1 VGFYK
6 RSSGKPSITWP
17 EAVDGALC
25 FGWIDGVRKSIDE
38 VSYTIRFTPRRP
50 RSIWSDVN
58 IKRVR
63 DLMKLELMQPAGLE
77 AFRRREEAKSKV
89 YSYEQR
95 KTAKLGR
102 AYEQKGLYKEAVEEF
117 QKARQLDDKPF
128 VLAALGQAFAAS
140 GRRGDAQMVLD
151 ELSQLS
157 KRMYVDSYYVAAIH
171 ASLGETDKAFQSLEK
186 AFDDRSTWLSRI
198 KVDPLFDSLHSDPR
212 FTSLVKR
219 IGLP

>member
-1 VGFYK
+1 MGFYK
-6 RSSGKPSITWP
+6 QSSGKPSITWP

-58 IKRVR
+58 LKRVR

-95 KTAKLGR
+95 KTAKLGP
-102 AYEQKGLYKEAVEEF
+102 AYEQQFRAHETAWRFFQAQAPWYQRTAAWWVISGKKEETRL
-117 QKARQLDDKPF
+117 KR
-128 VLAALGQAFAAS
+128 LANLIEDS
-140 GRRGDAQMVLD
+140 GRERSIVPLRRKTK
-151 ELSQLS
+151 S
-157 KRMYVDSYYVAAIH
+157 K
-171 ASLGETDKAFQSLEK
+171 
-186 AFDDRSTWLSRI
+186 
-198 KVDPLFDSLHSDPR
+198 
-212 FTSLVKR
+212 
-219 IGLP
+219 